1 MVIVFNIIDSQKI
14 IDKEI
19 TELDNK
25 TNKDIDD
32 LYAKE
37 LEKSDPKVNFLYQ
50 IFEKEYKN
58 KLFIENLLSLLK
70 KYKFP
75 ISYLS
80 FIDDIDYI
88 KNFGYNGVNQ
98 IGKGEYGTV
107 YLAKKNKNK
116 YAIKMQKFNDYYR
129 EYLGGIE
136 KFLEQNITEYEKLK
150 KLNKYS
156 ISPKVYDIKFV
167 FNKNKMELYSFIFM
181 EYLNGITLQEY
192 KQKKG
197 QLDDSDKKKL
207 NEKIVKLHELGI
219 YHRDLH
225 DMNIIVIK
233 KGKKTDFMII
243 DMGLAKSSK
252 NILNNANKY
261 NKFVVEGFV
270 EKKPDENNKLF
281 NKLYIAIANSIK
293 KGEIDIILS

>member
-1 MVIVFNIIDSQKI
+1 
-14 IDKEI
+14 
-19 TELDNK
+19 
-25 TNKDIDD
+25 
-32 LYAKE
+32 
-37 LEKSDPKVNFLYQ
+37 
-50 IFEKEYKN
+50 
-58 KLFIENLLSLLK
+58 
-70 KYKFP
+70 
-75 ISYLS
+75 
-80 FIDDIDYI
+80 
-88 KNFGYNGVNQ
+88 
-98 IGKGEYGTV
+98 
-107 YLAKKNKNK
+107 
-116 YAIKMQKFNDYYR
+116 
-129 EYLGGIE
+129 
-136 KFLEQNITEYEKLK
+136 
-150 KLNKYS
+150 
-156 ISPKVYDIKFV
+156 
-167 FNKNKMELYSFIFM
+167 MELYSFIFM

-225 DMNIIVIK
+225 DMNIIVIQ

>member
-1 MVIVFNIIDSQKI
+1 MVVVFNIIDSQKI

-25 TNKDIDD
+25 SNKDIDD

-50 IFEKEYKN
+50 IFEKQYKN

-70 KYKFP
+70 NYKFP
-75 ISYLS
+75 ISYFS

-98 IGKGEYGTV
+98 IGKGAFGTV

-181 EYLNGITLQEY
+181 EHLNGITLEEY

-207 NEKIVKLHELGI
+207 NEKIDKLHKLGI
-219 YHRDLH
+219 YYRDLH
-225 DMNIIVIK
+225 DRNIIVIK
-233 KGKKTDFMII
+233 KGKKIDFMII
-243 DMGLAKSSK
+243 DMGLAKSTK
-252 NILNNANKY
+252 NILNNANKF
-261 NKFVVEGFV
+261 NKF
-270 EKKPDENNKLF
+270 
-281 NKLYIAIANSIK
+281 YIEEDFTPLHI
-293 KGEIDIILS
+293 

>member
-1 MVIVFNIIDSQKI
+1 MVVVFNIIDSQKI

-25 TNKDIDD
+25 SNKDIDD

-80 FIDDIDYI
+80 FLDDIDYI

-98 IGKGEYGTV
+98 IGKGMYGTV

-136 KFLEQNITEYEKLK
+136 IFLEQNISEFEKLK
-150 KLNKYS
+150 KLNKYL

-181 EYLNGITLQEY
+181 EHLNGITLEEY

-225 DMNIIVIK
+225 DMNIIVIQ

-252 NILNNANKY
+252 NILNNANKF
-261 NKFVVEGFV
+261 NKFYIE
-270 EKKPDENNKLF
+270 EDLKKKPDENNKLF

>member
-1 MVIVFNIIDSQKI
+1 MVVVFNIIDSQKI

-25 TNKDIDD
+25 SNKDIDD

-70 KYKFP
+70 NYKFP
-75 ISYLS
+75 ISYFS

-98 IGKGEYGTV
+98 IGKGAFGTV

-181 EYLNGITLQEY
+181 EHLNGITLEEY

-207 NEKIVKLHELGI
+207 NEKIAKLHELGI

-225 DMNIIVIK
+225 DRNIIVIK
-233 KGKKTDFMII
+233 KGKKIDFMII
-243 DMGLAKSSK
+243 DMGLAKSTK
-252 NILNNANKY
+252 NILNNANKF
-261 NKFVVEGFV
+261 NKFYIEEDFK
-270 EKKPDENNKLF
+270 KKPDENNKLF
-281 NKLYIAIANSIK
+281 NKLYIAIANSVK
-293 KGEIDIILS
+293 KGQIDVILS

>member
-1 MVIVFNIIDSQKI
+1 MVVVFNIIDSQKI

-25 TNKDIDD
+25 SNKDIDD

-50 IFEKEYKN
+50 IFEKAYKN

-80 FIDDIDYI
+80 YVDDIEYI
-88 KNFGYNGVNQ
+88 KNLGYNVVNQ
-98 IGKGEYGTV
+98 IGKGGYGTV

-116 YAIKMQKFNDYYR
+116 YAIKMQKFNYYYQ

-156 ISPKVYDIKFV
+156 ISPKVYDIKFA
-167 FNKNKMELYSFIFM
+167 FNKNKMEVYSFIIM
-181 EYLNGITLQEY
+181 DYLDGITLQEY
-192 KQKKG
+192 TQKKG
-197 QLDDSDKKKL
+197 ELDDSDKKKL
-207 NEKIVKLHELGI
+207 NEKITKLHALGI

-225 DMNIIVIK
+225 DRNIIVIK
-233 KGKKTDFMII
+233 KGKKIDFMII

-252 NILNNANKY
+252 NILNNANEY
-261 NKFVVEGFV
+261 NKFFIKGFV
-270 EKKPDENNKLF
+270 EKKPNENNKLF
-281 NKLYIAIANSIK
+281 NKLYISIANSVK
-293 KGEIDIILS
+293 KGQIDVILS

>member
-1 MVIVFNIIDSQKI
+1 MVVVFNIIDSQKI

-19 TELDNK
+19 TELD
-25 TNKDIDD
+25 NKDIDD

-80 FIDDIDYI
+80 FVDDIDYI

-98 IGKGEYGTV
+98 IGKGAYGIV

-150 KLNKYS
+150 KLNKYL

-167 FNKNKMELYSFIFM
+167 FNKNKMELYSFIIM
-181 EYLNGITLQEY
+181 EHLNGITLEEY

-197 QLDDSDKKKL
+197 QLNDSDKKKL
-207 NEKIVKLHELGI
+207 IEKIGKLHELGI

-225 DMNIIVIK
+225 DRNIIVIN
-233 KGKKTDFMII
+233 KGKKIDFMII

-261 NKFVVEGFV
+261 NKFFIEGFV

-293 KGEIDIILS
+293 KGEIDVIS

>member
-1 MVIVFNIIDSQKI
+1 MVVVFNIIDSQKI

-25 TNKDIDD
+25 SNKDIDD

-58 KLFIENLLSLLK
+58 KLFIENLLLLLK

-80 FIDDIDYI
+80 FVDDIDYI

-98 IGKGEYGTV
+98 IGKGAFGTV

-181 EYLNGITLQEY
+181 EHLNGITLEEY

-207 NEKIVKLHELGI
+207 NEKIDKLHKLGI

-225 DMNIIVIK
+225 DRNIIVIK
-233 KGKKTDFMII
+233 KGKKIDFMII
-243 DMGLAKSSK
+243 DMGLAKSTK
-252 NILNNANKY
+252 NILNNANKF
-261 NKFVVEGFV
+261 NKFYIEEDFK
-270 EKKPDENNKLF
+270 KKPDENNKLF
-281 NKLYIAIANSIK
+281 NKLYIAIANSVK
-293 KGEIDIILS
+293 KGQIDVILS

>member
-1 MVIVFNIIDSQKI
+1 MVVVFNIIDSQKI

-25 TNKDIDD
+25 SNKDIDD

-50 IFEKEYKN
+50 IFEKEYKS

-70 KYKFP
+70 NYKFP
-75 ISYLS
+75 ISYFS

-98 IGKGEYGTV
+98 IGKGAYGTV

-167 FNKNKMELYSFIFM
+167 FNKNKMELYSFIIM
-181 EYLNGITLQEY
+181 EHLNGITLEEY

-207 NEKIVKLHELGI
+207 NEKIDKLHKLGI

-225 DMNIIVIK
+225 DRNIIVIK
-233 KGKKTDFMII
+233 KGKKIDFMII
-243 DMGLAKSSK
+243 DMGLAKSTK
-252 NILNNANKY
+252 NILNNANKF
-261 NKFVVEGFV
+261 NKFYIEEDFK
-270 EKKPDENNKLF
+270 KKPDENNKLF
-281 NKLYIAIANSIK
+281 NKLYIAIANSVK
-293 KGEIDIILS
+293 KGEIDVILS